1 MLLIKEMILFIMIL
15 STIVGE
21 DIGLIVNLKW
31 QKIIKRK
38 LLKSHLELIQLRIL
52 LHFVLNRT
60 AIEIVIKSQNLN
72 FKIQKLVKI
81 VPT

>member
-1 MLLIKEMILFIMIL
+1 MLHIKEMILFIMIL

-52 LHFVLNRT
+52 LPFVPNRT
-60 AIEIVIKSQNLN
+60 AIEIAIKSQNLN